1 MLWKLVTFVVGSMR
15 DQTLCGE
22 SAAFLKDIMIRDI
35 MIGRY
40 LRPDVSHVNEKARV
54 ERKAYTTMPLLT
66 VKKSMIIFF

>member
-22 SAAFLKDIMIRDI
+22 SAAFLKYIMIRDI

-40 LRPDVSHVNEKARV
+40 LRPDVSHVNENA
-54 ERKAYTTMPLLT
+54 
-66 VKKSMIIFF
+66 